1 MKKTDSAVEGL
12 FAEKVRI
19 FSNDYLKCCIYISGV
34 DQFEVA
40 FTQKLYS
47 TIVSASM
54 LLEDFLDFHGAKNNQ
69 NWYFYRELTAAVRHL
84 SLAANFQKHISNR
97 LVFYDLADVSDFP
110 KQGETTL
117 DFLNSAL
124 VKMAP
129 VILKEAQRLK
139 IEMPQSQY
147 ALSLIHI

>member
-1 MKKTDSAVEGL
+1 
-12 FAEKVRI
+12 
-19 FSNDYLKCCIYISGV
+19 
-34 DQFEVA
+34 
-40 FTQKLYS
+40 
-47 TIVSASM
+47 M
-54 LLEDFLDFHGAKNNQ
+54 LLEDFLDFHGAKNNK
-69 NWYFYRELTAAVRHL
+69 NWYLYRELTAAVRHL

-124 VKMAP
+124 MKMAP

-139 IEMPQSQY
+139 IQMPQSQY
-147 ALSLIHI
+147 TAADFPGAKTKTSRKKISSKSPVNF